1 VRLTYVSIGYLLLA
15 VVSGVVYGFGGT
27 ILKKGVGFSLEGGI
41 FAVAARIVTSKYIL
55 LSLFCSATGY
65 LLYMFIIRKAEIIP
79 TTLIIQG
86 VLFVA
91 TMAFASL
98 LYKEAITPAKI
109 VAALLIAAGIGIL
122 VLAK

>member
-1 VRLTYVSIGYLLLA
+1 MSYTSAGYLALA
-15 VVSGVVYGFGGT
+15 VVSGLVFGFGGT
-27 ILKKGVGFSLEGGI
+27 IMKKGVGFSLEGGL
-41 FAVAARIVTSKYIL
+41 FAVIGRIITSKYII
-55 LSLFCSATGY
+55 LSLCCSATGY
-65 LLYMFIIRKAEIIP
+65 ILYMFIIRKAEIIP

-98 LYKEAITPAKI
+98 LFKEAITPAKI
-109 VAALLIAAGIGIL
+109 VATLLIMAGIGVL

>member
-1 VRLTYVSIGYLLLA
+1 VRLTYASIGYLVLA
-15 VVSGVVYGFGGT
+15 VLSGVIYGFGGT

-41 FAVAARIVTSKYIL
+41 FAVLGRMITSKYIL
-55 LSLFCSATGY
+55 LSVFCSATGY
-65 LLYMFIIRKAEIIP
+65 LMYMFIIRKAEIIP

-98 LYKEAITPAKI
+98 LFKETITPAKI

-122 VLAK
+122 ILVK